1 MRTHPERPGSRRRPS
16 TSSRT
21 PRKNQAPPTSR
32 SPSPVQGRAPL
43 SGRGSG
49 RARSRPCIPPRK
61 IYGVNQRCQCR
72 RFPGHAGTYVCSTF
86 TSSSRS
92 KSIATVYRCREWFV
106 ARRVMP
112 LWCRSK
118 EQVNK
123 LLSKRQS
130 RRTFNFRLL
139 RNERPQLAEA
149 PAVVCTHAT
158 HLWAFSGIISK
169 ASSKLHLLF
178 I

>member
-1 MRTHPERPGSRRRPS
+1 MRTHPGRPGSRRRPS

-21 PRKNQAPPTSR
+21 PRKNRAPPTSR
-32 SPSPVQGRAPL
+32 SPSPVRGHAPL

-49 RARSRPCIPPRK
+49 RARSRPCSPPRK

-72 RFPGHAGTYVCSTF
+72 QFPGHAGTYVCSTF

-92 KSIATVYRCREWFV
+92 KSIAAVCRSRRWFV
-106 ARRVMP
+106 ARGVMP

-118 EQVNK
+118 KQVCRV
-123 LLSKRQS
+123 LSKRQS

-139 RNERPQLAEA
+139 RERPQLAEA
-149 PAVVCTHAT
+149 PGSTRHARIPESSIT
-158 HLWAFSGIISK
+158 ENYGSFVRCVQGSFS
-169 ASSKLHLLF
+169 
-178 I
+178 